1 MCSLHNN
8 GRENYEKETNF
19 FMVVVLMLASY
30 PISQAKAAKTG
41 ITTIDFGKVYKN
53 YDLDGDGKKDSLK
66 VVATYP
72 KGNEHETGYLT
83 IYTNNKKVFSKTI
96 WSVLVCGFGN
106 SWHRRELN

>member
-1 MCSLHNN
+1 
-8 GRENYEKETNF
+8 
-19 FMVVVLMLASY
+19 MVVVLVLASY

-83 IYTNNKKVFSKTI
+83 IYI
-96 WSVLVCGFGN
+96 I
-106 SWHRRELN
+106 RRYLDKQDNMVRIGL